1 MLGVYDYTVVL
12 TYVSVLISMGGML
25 FSLNGCPK
33 MAVVCLAVSGF
44 CDMFDGKIARTKKNR
59 TEVEKR
65 FGIQIDSLADIICF
79 GVAPSLIAYRMGMN
93 HIVGIAILMFYVL
106 AGLIRLAWFNVSE
119 EIRQNETE
127 ENRECY
133 QGLPITS
140 MAIALPILVVF
151 RPLLSPIVSRIGGAF
166 LNTRIS
172 KLGIRPFVKSNGIDL
187 SIYEKQEFASYN
199 EFFTRKIRAAER
211 PADMREN
218 VLISPSDGK
227 VSVYPIEENGIFR
240 IKHTPYTVRQLL
252 RDDKLADRYMGGW
265 IYVIRLTVDDYHRYC
280 YVSDGY
286 RSSGR
291 RIEGVLHTVNPVA
304 NDCYPIYKMNTREY
318 CLLKTRKLG
327 TVLTMEVGALMVGK
341 ICNYVKQP
349 CEVHRGEEKGRFE
362 FGGSTIIV
370 MTEPGKV
377 IPDQDLRTN
386 TREHAETLVKMGE
399 HIGAQI
405 EQ

>member
-1 MLGVYDYTVVL
+1 MKKINIKEIDTKRIFCTLLPPVMAFTVNCMVYWGAPLFTVGRTAYNLSGNLDDLVPFLPPFIVVYLGCYIFWVINYL
-12 TYVSVLISMGGML
+12 LISAQGDEHRYRFFTADICSRLVCLVIFVVFPTTNTRPELIGHDIWTQAVRALYQWDAPQNLFPSIHCLVSWML

-151 RPLLSPIVSRIGGAF
+151 RPLLEREFIIALHALVLVIGLLF
-166 LNTRIS
+166 ITNFRLRKPK
-172 KLGIRPFVKSNGIDL
+172 KLGQTI
-187 SIYEKQEFASYN
+187 
-199 EFFTRKIRAAER
+199 
-211 PADMREN
+211 
-218 VLISPSDGK
+218 
-227 VSVYPIEENGIFR
+227 
-240 IKHTPYTVRQLL
+240 
-252 RDDKLADRYMGGW
+252 
-265 IYVIRLTVDDYHRYC
+265 
-280 YVSDGY
+280 
-286 RSSGR
+286 
-291 RIEGVLHTVNPVA
+291 
-304 NDCYPIYKMNTREY
+304 
-318 CLLKTRKLG
+318 
-327 TVLTMEVGALMVGK
+327 MV
-341 ICNYVKQP
+341 
-349 CEVHRGEEKGRFE
+349 
-362 FGGSTIIV
+362 IIV
-370 MTEPGKV
+370 ALAV
-377 IPDQDLRTN
+377 LRGL
-386 TREHAETLVKMGE
+386 HVW
-399 HIGAQI
+399 
-405 EQ
+405 

>member
-151 RPLLSPIVSRIGGAF
+151 RPLLEREFIIALHALMHWYWLLDFYLLRISDSVSRKSWDR
-166 LNTRIS
+166 LS
-172 KLGIRPFVKSNGIDL
+172 WLSLWHWQCFVDYMS
-187 SIYEKQEFASYN
+187 
-199 EFFTRKIRAAER
+199 
-211 PADMREN
+211 
-218 VLISPSDGK
+218 GK
-227 VSVYPIEENGIFR
+227 
-240 IKHTPYTVRQLL
+240 
-252 RDDKLADRYMGGW
+252 
-265 IYVIRLTVDDYHRYC
+265 
-280 YVSDGY
+280 
-286 RSSGR
+286 
-291 RIEGVLHTVNPVA
+291 
-304 NDCYPIYKMNTREY
+304 
-318 CLLKTRKLG
+318 
-327 TVLTMEVGALMVGK
+327 
-341 ICNYVKQP
+341 
-349 CEVHRGEEKGRFE
+349 
-362 FGGSTIIV
+362 
-370 MTEPGKV
+370 
-377 IPDQDLRTN
+377 
-386 TREHAETLVKMGE
+386 
-399 HIGAQI
+399 
-405 EQ
+405 